1 MEMNDICR
9 YLLYSLSTVVI
20 LIGNTR
26 TGNRLS
32 IGLLKTFGYSMLL
45 PLNLIISY
53 DFFQSVLLLTSI
65 LVSLIVSLYT
75 ASYSSEKYGSNSL
88 QLLVDGLTISIIATL
103 SSRYLL
109 EFVMFWLMSE
119 IIGFLAIAYDTLVGI
134 DTRAMNASLKYLI
147 FSMIPTDIA
156 LFLLLAVSNFENILT
171 IALSKLNL
179 DLASPALT
187 ITALLGFMAKAAIV
201 PLHFW
206 LPDAHSMAPAP
217 ISALLSGI
225 MVKMGI
231 YGFTILSHF
240 TIDIGTAF
248 SILFVFGSLAAVY
261 GALQAIYQHDIKR
274 LLAYSTISNT
284 GVIAILIAFYIK
296 SADSTFIYAALTF
309 SVAHALY
316 KATLFIDSGVI
327 ELMTHERN
335 VDSLGYIYRVAP
347 IESLS
352 AILSILFIFGM
363 PPAIGFLAKVMIFSA
378 LLHYI
383 AKDWIYLFTII
394 IISIETSLTILYSAK
409 YLQAH
414 IKIHKNV
421 HTPGTIN
428 PRALSLSPYVLLL
441 TMTSIAL
448 TPIVLLIRG
457 STPLPIEIDIIIL
470 YIITFPLLLFILLA
484 LYTVFKQSKV

>member
-1 MEMNDICR
+1 MEMNDLCR

-20 LIGNTR
+20 LIGNAGTR
-26 TGNRLS
+26 SRFS
-32 IGLLKTFGYSMLL
+32 VGLLKISGYLMLL
-45 PLNLIISY
+45 SLNLIIGY
-53 DFFQSVLLLTSI
+53 GFFQSILLLTSI

-75 ASYSSEKYGSNSL
+75 AGYSSEKYGSNSL

-103 SSRYLL
+103 SSKYLL

-119 IIGFLAIAYDTLVGI
+119 IIGFLAIAYNTLVGI

-156 LFLLLAVSNFENILT
+156 LFLILAVSNFENILT
-171 IALSKLNL
+171 ITLLELNL

-231 YGFTILSHF
+231 YGFVILSHF
-240 TIDIGTAF
+240 AIDAGTAF

-261 GALQAIYQHDIKR
+261 GALQAIYQRDIKR

-296 SADSTFIYAALTF
+296 SADPTFIYAALTF

-327 ELMTHERN
+327 ELLTHERN
-335 VDSLGYIYRVAP
+335 IDSLGYIYRVAP

-363 PPAIGFLAKVMIFSA
+363 PPAIGFLAKVLIFSA

-409 YLQAH
+409 YLLAH
-414 IKIHKNV
+414 IRIHKNV
-421 HTPGTIN
+421 NTLGTIN
-428 PRALSLSPYVLLL
+428 LKALGLSPYVLLL

-448 TPIVLLIRG
+448 TPIVLLVRG

-484 LYTVFKQSKV
+484 LYTVFKQSRV